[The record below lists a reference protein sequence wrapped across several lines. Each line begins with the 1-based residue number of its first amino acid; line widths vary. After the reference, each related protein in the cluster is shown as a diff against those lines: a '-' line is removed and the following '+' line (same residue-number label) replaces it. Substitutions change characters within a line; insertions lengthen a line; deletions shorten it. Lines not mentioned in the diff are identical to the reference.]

1 MKELD
6 QAFTNFAKPM
16 GKEHS
21 AEMKMYF
28 MAGVAYADD
37 AIARLMLEINRLQ
50 GELDGRSK

>member
-1 MKELD
+1 MKENE
-6 QAFTNFAKPM
+6 AFIKFAKPM